1 MSTQEQEIPKV
12 EKPQEEYITQ
22 RSDSHLLARFV
33 EEITGSKNARHI
45 LMEISPRGMSWWENT
60 NCVSAVWSKVMASGF
75 AELKESAELAGA
87 LISSPGPP
95 RRI

>member
-45 LMEISPRGMSWWENT
+45 LMEISPRGMSW
-60 NCVSAVWSKVMASGF
+60 
-75 AELKESAELAGA
+75 
-87 LISSPGPP
+87 
-95 RRI
+95 